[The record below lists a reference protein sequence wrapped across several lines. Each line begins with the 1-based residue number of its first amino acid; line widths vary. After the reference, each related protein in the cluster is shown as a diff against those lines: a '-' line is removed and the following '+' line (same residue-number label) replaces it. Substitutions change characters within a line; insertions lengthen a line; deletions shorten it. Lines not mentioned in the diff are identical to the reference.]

1 MAPLPNP
8 PSPSPKQAN
17 LHSNSLSFEN
27 LVSLAIYQERLK
39 NAHKVLWRDKGEPL
53 VHLSTL
59 RDCLDHAL
67 AGGARSATL
76 AFNVRACFN
85 LILAF
90 IRIRKVPRS
99 QWLGLLRHA
108 VFGEDSFRFAAML
121 GTFAALYKLLVNS
134 LALPILFPVRDIPP
148 SPFVDSDR
156 EDSEDSSSS
165 PDSGLATP
173 GLRRRGPRLSLSAHA
188 QMVLS
193 QRKTRRWHAALAGS
207 ISGGLAVMW
216 EKRSRRIVFA
226 QQLFVRGL
234 QGIYNNYSDRWGIS
248 IPHGAAIVF
257 ALSCGQIMYAFFM
270 RPDTLPRSYVNWI
283 QEASRAPAA
292 SFSYNRPDITPLNL
306 TALQSLRERILTGDQ
321 HIPRY
326 LPCAGLHPMS
336 DSCLSVSF
344 VRFFEVARWM
354 LPIYS
359 ALHFVPT
366 LAFRWKLFH
375 ADPARVLAHASVG
388 SLRSSAFL
396 GAFVI
401 FCQAVWCIKH
411 TLCERIMAAP
421 STSVL
426 RRLLPQELIN
436 VLISR
441 YTWWLSGLV
450 TGFALLLEDER
461 RRAELAMY
469 TLPKGLESLWIVAR
483 GRGLVGR
490 TGNWGEGVLAAIG
503 TGMVMTIYQNEPEH
517 LSGLVRRILY
527 QFIGPN

>member
-1 MAPLPNP
+1 IPNND
-8 PSPSPKQAN
+8 Q
-17 LHSNSLSFEN
+17 SL
-27 LVSLAIYQERLK
+27 
-39 NAHKVLWRDKGEPL
+39 
-53 VHLSTL
+53 
-59 RDCLDHAL
+59 
-67 AGGARSATL
+67 
-76 AFNVRACFN
+76 
-85 LILAF
+85 
-90 IRIRKVPRS
+90 
-99 QWLGLLRHA
+99 
-108 VFGEDSFRFAAML
+108 FGS
-121 GTFAALYKLLVNS
+121 V
-134 LALPILFPVRDIPP
+134 
-148 SPFVDSDR
+148 
-156 EDSEDSSSS
+156 
-165 PDSGLATP
+165 
-173 GLRRRGPRLSLSAHA
+173 
-188 QMVLS
+188 
-193 QRKTRRWHAALAGS
+193 
-207 ISGGLAVMW
+207 
-216 EKRSRRIVFA
+216 
-226 QQLFVRGL
+226 
-234 QGIYNNYSDRWGIS
+234 
-248 IPHGAAIVF
+248 
-257 ALSCGQIMYAFFM
+257 LSCGQIMYAFFM
-270 RPDTLPRSYVNWI
+270 RPDTLPRSYVNWFVPI

-292 SFSYNRPDITPLNL
+292 SFSYNRQAVQENIFDVASLDKVIARPDITPLNL

-411 TLCERIMAAP
+411 TLYERIMAAP

-503 TGMVMTIYQNEPEH
+503 TGMVMVRAPHFVFYGKPTIFIQTIYQNEPEVH
-517 LSGLVRRILY
+517 GYGVFLCEPSLTL
-527 QFIGPN
+527 Q